1 MYKVVGADRREYG
14 PVSRE
19 TILEWIAQGRA
30 NAQTIARFEDGA
42 WKPLATFD
50 EFKAAL
56 GLPGAP
62 PSSTASTGTSTA
74 PGQPPQTP
82 LIQTTYVSS
91 SAEPPPFS
99 GVGSQRSTN
108 VCSVLGIIF
117 PIVCSCCCFIGPIL
131 GIIFSLIGLS
141 QIRANP
147 HKYST
152 TEALPKIGI
161 GISIAILL
169 LHIIGQLLDSKL
181 SHMIPN
187 LPKGGFNI

>member
-19 TILEWIAQGRA
+19 TLLEWIAQGRA

-56 GLPGAP
+56 GV
-62 PSSTASTGTSTA
+62 TASTPNAAATPT
-74 PGQPPQTP
+74 TP

-91 SAEPPPFS
+91 EPPLYS
-99 GVGSQRSTN
+99 GIGARRETN
-108 VCSVLGIIF
+108 ICSVVGLIF
-117 PIVCSCCCFIGPIL
+117 PFVCCCCCYIGPTL
-131 GIIFSLIGLS
+131 GIIFSAIGLS

-147 HKYST
+147 TRYST
-152 TEALPKIGI
+152 DESLPKAGLV
-161 GISIAILL
+161 IAIIMLIV
-169 LHIIGQLLDSKL
+169 HIFFAVFRVKIQRAIG
-181 SHMIPN
+181 P
-187 LPKGGFNI
+187 LPQGPFNI

>member
-1 MYKVVGADRREYG
+1 MAMYKVVGADGREYG
-14 PVSRE
+14 PVTRE
-19 TILEWIAQGRA
+19 AILEWIAQGRA

-50 EFKAAL
+50 EFKPAL
-56 GLPGAP
+56 GFTSTSAP
-62 PSSTASTGTSTA
+62 PPATGE
-74 PGQPPQTP
+74 TP